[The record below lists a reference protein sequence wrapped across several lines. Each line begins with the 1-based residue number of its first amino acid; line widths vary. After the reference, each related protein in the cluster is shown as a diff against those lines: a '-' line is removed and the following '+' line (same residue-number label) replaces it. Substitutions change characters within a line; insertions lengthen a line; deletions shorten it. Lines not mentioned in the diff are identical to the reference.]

1 MQWLGINVYLGGEA
15 LKTFITAVWPGYKY
29 LADDWTIFGL
39 SIPSWLTFLLCLSI
53 HIIIIY
59 FGMEAVKKFENWAAP
74 IVLIMAAI
82 LLVWLVVKAK
92 GLGSML
98 QKPSKFQTF
107 QDFWVIFV
115 PSVTS
120 NYI

>member
-1 MQWLGINVYLGGEA
+1 LGINVFLGGEA
-15 LKTFITAVWPGYKY
+15 LKTFAIAVWPGYEH
-29 LADDWTIFGL
+29 LAHNWTPLGL

-59 FGMEAVKKFENWAAP
+59 CGMEAVKKFENWAAP
-74 IVLIMAAI
+74 IVLIMAGV

-98 QKPSKFQTF
+98 HRPSKFQTF
-107 QDFWVIFV
+107 NEFWIVFI
-115 PSVTS
+115 PSLTS
-120 NYI
+120 IILLS